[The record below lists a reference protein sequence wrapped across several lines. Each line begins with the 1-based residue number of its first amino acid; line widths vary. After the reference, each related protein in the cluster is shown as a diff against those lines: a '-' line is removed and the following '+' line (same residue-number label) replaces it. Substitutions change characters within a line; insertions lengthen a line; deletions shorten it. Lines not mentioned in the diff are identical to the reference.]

1 MTYTVLQTRGKLH
14 GLSNKSDKKAA
25 PQIGKVSTDHVI
37 KYSSVWYINVN
48 WADFLAI
55 FKDG

>member
-37 KYSSVWYINVN
+37 KYSSVWYINAAGKSVN
-48 WADFLAI
+48 WADF
-55 FKDG
+55 